1 MSGSLKDLLTE
12 FIQFLNYIDYQVIWK
27 YILKLS
33 EPAKM
38 LQLFLFDNSDRHLLH
53 SQNI

>member
-12 FIQFLNYIDYQVIWK
+12 FIQFSNYIYYQVIWK

-33 EPAKM
+33 EPATM
-38 LQLFLFDNSDRHLLH
+38 SQLFLLDNSDRHILH
-53 SQNI
+53 TQNI